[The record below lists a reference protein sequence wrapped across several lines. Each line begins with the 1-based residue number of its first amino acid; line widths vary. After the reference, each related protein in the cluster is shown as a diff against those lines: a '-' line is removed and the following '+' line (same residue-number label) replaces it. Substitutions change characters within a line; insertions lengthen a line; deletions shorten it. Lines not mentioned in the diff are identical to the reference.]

1 MNLNQAI
8 AKLFESLT
16 SVKFFLICLSTWL
29 FYIDKL
35 SESGWLMLIL
45 SVTGM
50 RVANE
55 LSAVYKDVRIAQIE
69 KAKK

>member
-1 MNLNQAI
+1 MSPYL
-8 AKLFESLT
+8 AKIFESLT

-55 LSAVYKDVRIAQIE
+55 LSAIYKDVRIAQIA